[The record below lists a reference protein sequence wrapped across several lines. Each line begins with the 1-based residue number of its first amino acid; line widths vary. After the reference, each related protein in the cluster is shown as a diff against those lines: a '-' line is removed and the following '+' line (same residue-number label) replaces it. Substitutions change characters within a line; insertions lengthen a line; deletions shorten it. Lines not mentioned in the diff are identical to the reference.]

1 MQERAP
7 LVCVHGAGAGGWE
20 WAIWARVFAARGH
33 AVIAPDLMP
42 AAAGLA
48 ATRFADYRAQ
58 VVDWC
63 AGAGAA
69 PILAGASLGGLLALS
84 VAAQMQPAALVLIN
98 PLPPAGL
105 LARPLRR
112 RQARHAEH
120 ERPGR
125 IVPWG
130 RSRSLGGTRR
140 ALEGCDDAA
149 CLYALRRWRDESGAV
164 VAEARDGIAI
174 EPPRCPILVLSGG
187 RDEEVPPSVG
197 RALATRLG
205 ADFGCPPEAGHV
217 DPLLGRIAADCAERV
232 AAWLSLRLDLPARAS
247 G

>member
-33 AVIAPDLMP
+33 AAIAPDLMP

-48 ATRFADYRAQ
+48 ATHFADYRAQ
-58 VVDWC
+58 VVNWC

-84 VAAQMQPAALVLIN
+84 AAAEVRPAALVLIN
-98 PLPPAGL
+98 PLPPAGV

-112 RQARHAEH
+112 AAARHAEH
-120 ERPGR
+120 ERSGA

-140 ALEGCDDAA
+140 ALAGCDDAA
-149 CLYALRRWRDESGAV
+149 CLYAFRRWRDESGAV
-164 VAEARDGIAI
+164 LAEVRGGIPV
-174 EPPRCPILVLSGG
+174 EPPRCPTLVLSGG

-205 ADFGCPPEAGHV
+205 ADFASLPDVGHV
-217 DPLLGRIAADCAERV
+217 DPLLGRVAADCAERV
-232 AAWLSLRLDLPARAS
+232 AAWLSLRLDAVAAS
-247 G
+247 TR

>member
-33 AVIAPDLMP
+33 AAIAPDLMP
-42 AAAGLA
+42 VAAGLA
-48 ATRFADYRAQ
+48 ATHFSDYRAQ
-58 VVDWC
+58 VLEWC

-84 VAAQMQPAALVLIN
+84 AAADVRPAALVLVN
-98 PLPPAGL
+98 PLPPAGV

-112 RQARHAEH
+112 ATARHAEH
-120 ERPGR
+120 ERPGA

-149 CLYALRRWRDESGAV
+149 CLYAFRRWRDESGTV
-164 VAEARDGIAI
+164 VAEARAGIAV
-174 EPPRCPILVLSGG
+174 EAPRCQVLVISGG
-187 RDEEVPPSVG
+187 RDQEVPPSVG

-205 ADFGCPPEAGHV
+205 ADFIGLPDAGHV
-217 DPLLGRIAADCAERV
+217 DPLLGRVAADCAERA
-232 AAWLSLRLDLPARAS
+232 AAWLSLRLDTAAIRPR
-247 G
+247 

>member
-1 MQERAP
+1 MQERTP

-20 WAIWARVFAARGH
+20 WAIWARVFAARGR

-42 AAAGLA
+42 ADAGLA
-48 ATRFADYRAQ
+48 ATHFADYRAQ
-58 VVDWC
+58 VVHWC
-63 AGAGAA
+63 GAAGAA

-84 VAAQMQPAALVLIN
+84 AAAQLRPAALVLVN
-98 PLPPAGL
+98 PLPPAGV

-112 RQARHAEH
+112 AAGHVQR
-120 ERPGR
+120 ERPGA

-149 CLYALRRWRDESGAV
+149 CLYAYRRWRDESGTV
-164 VAEARDGIAI
+164 LAEARDGVAV

-187 RDEEVPPSVG
+187 RDQEVPPSVG

-205 ADFGCPPEAGHV
+205 ADFVCTPAAGHV
-217 DPLLGRIAADCAERV
+217 DPLLGRIAAGCAERV
-232 AAWLSLRLDLPARAS
+232 AAWLSLRLDGAAAPMR
-247 G
+247 